1 MSKAMSTL
9 ISAIIPTYNRADLLA
24 RALRSVAAQEHRPIE
39 AIVIDDGSTDHTP
52 SIIAAHERS
61 LRNSGIDLRYHRQPN
76 AGVAIARNTGF
87 KLARGSYIGLLD
99 SDDLWRPS
107 FCSTL
112 ARLLDKHP
120 GAVLAF
126 SGIAVIDDDDRV
138 WKVRDSGMRGF
149 PHEGVLRQPFEAILR
164 YMPLQTSGVM
174 IRRTALESVGS
185 FQPDLSIGE
194 DWDLWY
200 RIARRFDFAYTLEP
214 LACNRSHPDNLPKYD
229 LTALTCN
236 LRVNLKYLP
245 DVKNPETRQVLLDRI
260 ERQFT
265 LLQEELLRE
274 GETGNGHSHLLRHE
288 LAPQTPRFELGSMI
302 ARGPGW
308 MGQGYGWLVRA
319 LGDLKRGIS

>member
-1 MSKAMSTL
+1 MSPL
-9 ISAIIPTYNRADLLA
+9 ISAIIPTYNRANLLA
-24 RALRSVAAQEHRPIE
+24 RALRSVAAQDYRPVE
-39 AIVIDDGSTDHTP
+39 AVVIDDGSTDHTP
-52 SIIAAHERS
+52 AIVATHEHI
-61 LRNSGIDLRYHRQPN
+61 LRRCGVELRYRRQSN
-76 AGVAIARNTGF
+76 AGVAHARNTGLR
-87 KLARGSYIGLLD
+87 LARGAYVAFLD
-99 SDDLWRPS
+99 SDDLWRPA

-112 ARLLDKHP
+112 VRLLERHKP
-120 GAVLAF
+120 AGLAF

-138 WKVRDSGMRGF
+138 WKIRDSGMRGF
-149 PHEGVLRQPFEAILR
+149 PHEGVLRRPFEAILH

-174 IRRTALESVGS
+174 LRHTAQQTVGS
-185 FQPDLSIGE
+185 FQCDLSIGE

-200 RIARRFDFAYTLEP
+200 RIAKQFDFAYTLEP

-245 DVKNPETRQVLLDRI
+245 EVKNPETRQILLDRI

-274 GETGNGHSHLLRHE
+274 GEAGNGHSQLLHHE

-308 MGQGYGWLVRA
+308 MGQSYGWLVRA